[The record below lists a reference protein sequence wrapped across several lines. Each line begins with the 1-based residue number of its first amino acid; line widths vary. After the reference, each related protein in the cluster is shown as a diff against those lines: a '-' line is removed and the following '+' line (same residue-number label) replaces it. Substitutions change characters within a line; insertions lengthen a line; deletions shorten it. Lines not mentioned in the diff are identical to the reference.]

1 MVSQIF
7 NFPGFF
13 DREIDLTSQIQE
25 PVGVPAGVVGGAERG
40 PAFVPFTV
48 GSFADFRTRF
58 GDLNP
63 RYAAPYAVDKF
74 LENRTALTFIRILGA
89 GANETSSDIETTRTQ
104 GTVKNAGFVIEP
116 SASADVPSKTDGTV
130 HFLVARHVVSA
141 SEALAMP
148 MFTDNNSITGS
159 TTDGINPDA
168 YLVRGVIFAAT
179 GTRIQVM
186 DWNENYSVG
195 STGPS
200 DDIATVSAS
209 LTPSERIFKIVISA
223 SNDPSFG
230 TDDGNSGIR
239 ILTASLDP
247 SSDNYFAKLLNT
259 DPERFF
265 DEKHVVYADYAV
277 DAELASVGTGSGDVG
292 IASGSHNDSDTSGDT
307 TLTWLNAF
315 GRFDTRYTTP
325 KTSWF
330 ISQPYGTNEYDLF
343 YVEAVDDGAYA
354 NQKFKISI
362 TNILKS
368 SNVRDKHGTFTL
380 VVRSFDDTDVDPEI
394 LEQFNNLSLDPDSDN
409 YIAKVIGDKRA
420 RFNFDAEAEEDRRIL
435 TTGKYQNRSRLIRVV
450 MSEQVEQKKIPE
462 DAVPFGF
469 RGVSPLNTNSIL
481 VDTSG
486 SAPDGLRRLYV
497 SGASDV
503 SQDRLQWAIVPPLP
517 FVYKVTRGNAN
528 TSPGFEGAP
537 GNTELADA
545 RYYWGVKFTR
555 NSTNGNALN
564 PNIVNLPNNLVK
576 SYTKFA
582 GIEKLDVLVTGS
594 RKDNF
599 NDNKFTLA
607 RVALGN
613 SALAD
618 VTSSAATHMK
628 EAAYLRN
635 RNPDGFEYKVTDD
648 ISSAQRITF
657 ATLYQKGTTAADF
670 NKFTNYAKFTT
681 VMYGGFDGVNI
692 LDKNAATFNDRATST
707 ETRASDGAIGNAA
720 ASFVSP
726 GLRSNVNG
734 FGTSNQT
741 IFSYRVASQIITD
754 AITSNI
760 NLLAVPGQ
768 RDPLV
773 TDFVGDEARDFGLAF
788 YTMDVPNYDSNG
800 DRIWDGENSRFID
813 VEQVANSFEQ
823 RALDNEFVGA
833 YFPDFTIEDDVN
845 RRRVTVPASIGALA
859 ALGFNDRVAYPWFA
873 PAGFNRAALD
883 FVTNTKA
890 RIKQPERERL
900 YDIHINPIVKF
911 PGEPGFVIFAQ
922 NTLEQAETAL
932 GSINV
937 VRMLN
942 ELKRQIIEIGN
953 RTIFEQITPEIYTEL
968 DRRFRNVLNLISA
981 RAGIERFDVI
991 VDDRNNT
998 DLDRENNKVNARI
1011 VLVPTRAI
1019 EFVAIDFIITRS
1031 GVSFDT
1037 V

>member
-1 MVSQIF
+1 MASQIF

-25 PVGVPAGVVGGAERG
+25 PVGVPAGVVGASERG
-40 PAFVPFTV
+40 PAFIPFTV

-63 RYAAPYAVDKF
+63 RFAAPYAVDKF

-116 SASADVPSKTDGTV
+116 SASTGLSFHDGAV
-130 HFLVARHVVSA
+130 QFLVARHVVSG

-148 MFTDNNSITGS
+148 MFSDNNSLLISGS
-159 TTDGINPDA
+159 GEEA
-168 YLVRGVIFAAT
+168 YLTRGVIFTAT
-179 GTRIQVM
+179 GSRIQLLDM
-186 DWNENYSVG
+186 DGEAWTEVA
-195 STGPS
+195 
-200 DDIATVSAS
+200 DDVATVNSGS
-209 LTPSERIFKIVISA
+209 KQFKIVLSSSA
-223 SNDPSFG
+223 GASFG
-230 TDDGNSGIR
+230 NDDGFPGLR

-247 SSDNYFAKLLNT
+247 GSDNYFAKLLNT
-259 DPERFF
+259 DPERFA
-265 DEKHVVYADYAV
+265 DEQHVVYADYAV
-277 DAELASVGTGSGDVG
+277 DAELASVGTGSGNVG
-292 IASGSHNDSDTSGDT
+292 IASGSLNFSATSGNT
-307 TLTWLNAF
+307 SLAWLNAF
-315 GRFDTRYTTP
+315 GRFDTRYTAP

-343 YVEAVDDGAYA
+343 QIEAVDDGAYA
-354 NQKFKISI
+354 NQRFKISI

-380 VVRSFDDTDVDPEI
+380 VVRAFGDTDVEPQI
-394 LEQFNNLSLDPDSDN
+394 LEQFNNLSLNPDSDD
-409 YIAKVIGDKRA
+409 YIAKVIGNKRA
-420 RFNFDAEAEEDRRIL
+420 RFNFDAEAEEDRRII
-435 TTGKYQNRSRLIRVV
+435 TTGKHPNRSRLIRVV

-469 RGVSPLNTNSIL
+469 RGVGALSTNSL
-481 VDTSG
+481 LSDMTG
-486 SAPDGLRRLYV
+486 SATLQRLQL
-497 SGASDV
+497 SGAADP
-503 SQDRLQWAIVPPLP
+503 RLAWSVVPPLP
-517 FVYKVTRGNAN
+517 FVYKVTRGNAS
-528 TSPGFEGAP
+528 TSQTFEGAP

-545 RYYWGVKFTR
+545 RYYWGVKFSR
-555 NSTNGNALN
+555 NSNALN
-564 PNIVNLPNNLVK
+564 PNIVSLPNNLVK
-576 SYTKFA
+576 AYTRFA

-594 RKDNF
+594 KRDEF
-599 NDNKFTLA
+599 NNNKFTLA

-613 SALAD
+613 GAIAD
-618 VTSSAATHMK
+618 VTSSAANHMK
-628 EAAYLRN
+628 EAAYLRD
-635 RNPDGFEYKVTDD
+635 RNPDGFEYKITDE
-648 ISSAQRITF
+648 ISSAQRITL

-670 NKFTNYAKFTT
+670 NKFTNFAKFTT
-681 VMYGGFDGVNI
+681 ILHGGFDGVNI
-692 LDKNAATFNDRATST
+692 LDKNAATLNDRSTST
-707 ETRASDGAIGNAA
+707 ETRAADGEIGNAA

-726 GLRSNVNG
+726 GLGSNVNG
-734 FGTSNQT
+734 FGTANQS
-741 IFSYRVASQIITD
+741 IFSYRAASQIITD
-754 AITSNI
+754 AVASNI

-773 TDFVGDEARDFGLAF
+773 TDFVSDEVRDFGLAF
-788 YTMDVPNYDSNG
+788 YTMDVPTYDSNG
-800 DRIWDGENSRFID
+800 DRIWDGENSRFVD
-813 VEQVANSFEQ
+813 VEQVANAFEQ
-823 RALDNEFVGA
+823 RALDNEVAGA
-833 YFPDFTIEDDVN
+833 YFPDFTMEDSVN
-845 RRRVTVPASIGALA
+845 RRRITAPASIGALA

-900 YDIHINPIVKF
+900 YSIHINPIVKF

-922 NTLEQAETAL
+922 NTLEQAGTAL

-953 RTIFEQITPEIYTEL
+953 RVIFEQITPDIYTEL
-968 DRRFRNVLNLISA
+968 DRRFRGVLNLISA

-991 VDDRNNT
+991 VDARNNT
-998 DLDRENNKVNARI
+998 ELDRENNKVNARI

-1019 EFVAIDFIITRS
+1019 EFVAIDFVITKS
-1031 GVSFDT
+1031 GVSFGT

>member
-13 DREIDLTSQIQE
+13 DREIDLTAQIQE

-89 GANETSSDIETTRTQ
+89 GANETTEDIETTRTQ
-104 GTVKNAGFVIEP
+104 GTVRNAGFVL
-116 SASADVPSKTDGTV
+116 SASTPAVNATKSDGAV
-130 HFLVARHVVSA
+130 QFLVARHVLNA
-141 SEALAMP
+141 SESFGMP
-148 MFTDNNSITGS
+148 MFSDNNSLLLSGAM
-159 TTDGINPDA
+159 NEV
-168 YLVRGVIFAAT
+168 YLTRGVIFTAT
-179 GTRIQVM
+179 GSRILLL
-186 DWNENYSVG
+186 DHNESWVSSG
-195 STGPS
+195 SSAAGP
-200 DDIATVSAS
+200 DDDVATVN
-209 LTPSERIFKIVISA
+209 PSTKEFKIVISSSA
-223 SNDPSFG
+223 GTSFG
-230 TDDGNSGIR
+230 NDDGFPGLR

-247 SSDNYFAKLLNT
+247 GSDNYFAKLLNT
-259 DPERFF
+259 DPERFSE
-265 DEKHVVYADYAV
+265 EKHVVYADYAV

-292 IASGSHNDSDTSGDT
+292 IASGTLNNSTTSGNT
-307 TLTWLNAF
+307 SLAWLNAF

-330 ISQPYGTNEYDLF
+330 ISQPYGTVEYDLF
-343 YVEAVDDGAYA
+343 YIEAIDDGAYA
-354 NQKFKISI
+354 NQNFKISI

-380 VVRSFDDTDVDPEI
+380 VVRAFDDTDVEPEI

-409 YIAKVIGDKRA
+409 YIAKVIGNKRA
-420 RFNFDAEAEEDRRIL
+420 RFNFDAEAEEDRRII
-435 TTGKYQNRSRLIRVV
+435 TTGKFESRSRLIRVV
-450 MSEQVEQKKIPE
+450 MSELVEQKKIPE

-469 RGVSPLNTNSIL
+469 RGVGVLNTNSL
-481 VDTSG
+481 LSDTTG
-486 SAPDGLRRLYV
+486 SAGLQRLHL
-497 SGASDV
+497 SGATDP
-503 SQDRLQWAIVPPLP
+503 RLPWSVVPPLP

-528 TSPGFEGAP
+528 TTPGSGFEGTP

-545 RYYWGVKFTR
+545 RYFWGVKFTR
-555 NSTNGNALN
+555 NSNALN
-564 PNIVNLPNNLVK
+564 PNIVSLPNNLVN

-594 RKDNF
+594 QKDDF
-599 NDNKFTLA
+599 NNNKFTLA

-613 SALAD
+613 TLPIATN
-618 VTSSAATHMK
+618 VTSSAANHMK

-635 RNPDGFEYKVTDD
+635 RNPSGFDYTITDANNGLD
-648 ISSAQRITF
+648 RITF

-681 VMYGGFDGVNI
+681 IMYGGFDGVNI

-707 ETRASDGAIGNAA
+707 EVRDSDGSVGNANA
-720 ASFVSP
+720 QFVSP
-726 GLRSNVNG
+726 GLHDNVNG
-734 FGTSNQT
+734 VGTSNQT

-773 TDFVGDEARDFGLAF
+773 TDFVGDQARNFGLAF

-800 DRIWDGENSRFID
+800 DRIWDGESSRFVD

-833 YFPDFTIEDDVN
+833 YFPDFTIEDDIN
-845 RRRVTVPASIGALA
+845 RRRVTVPASVGALA

-998 DLDRENNKVNARI
+998 DLDRENNRVNARI

-1019 EFVAIDFIITRS
+1019 EFIAIDFIITRS

>member
-13 DREIDLTSQIQE
+13 DREIDLTAQIQE
-25 PVGVPAGVVGGAERG
+25 PVGVPAGVVGGAVRG

-89 GANETSSDIETTRTQ
+89 GANETTEDIETTRTQ

-116 SASADVPSKTDGTV
+116 SASTGLSFHDGAV
-130 HFLVARHVVSA
+130 QFLVARHVVTA
-141 SEALAMP
+141 SEALGMP
-148 MFTDNNSITGS
+148 MFTDNNSLLTSGS
-159 TTDGINPDA
+159 GNEV
-168 YLVRGVIFAAT
+168 YLTRGVIFSAKD
-179 GTRIQVM
+179 TRVQLLDM
-186 DWNENYSVG
+186 DGEAWTAVA
-195 STGPS
+195 
-200 DDIATVSAS
+200 DDVATVNA
-209 LTPSERIFKIVISA
+209 TTKQFKIVLSSSA
-223 SNDPSFG
+223 GASFG
-230 TDDGNSGIR
+230 NDDGFPGLR

-247 SSDNYFAKLLNT
+247 GSDNYFAKLLNT
-259 DPERFF
+259 DPERFSE
-265 DEKHVVYADYAV
+265 EKHVVYSDYAV

-292 IASGSHNDSDTSGDT
+292 IASGTLNTSTTSGNT
-307 TLTWLNAF
+307 SLAWLNAF

-330 ISQPYGTNEYDLF
+330 ISQPYGTVEYDLF
-343 YVEAVDDGAYA
+343 YIEAIDDGAYA
-354 NQKFKISI
+354 NQNFKISI

-380 VVRSFDDTDVDPEI
+380 VVRAFDDTDVEPEI

-409 YIAKVIGDKRA
+409 YIAKVIGNKRA
-420 RFNFDAEAEEDRRIL
+420 RFNFDAEAEEDRRII
-435 TTGKYQNRSRLIRVV
+435 TTGKFESRSRLIRVV
-450 MSEQVEQKKIPE
+450 MSDLVEQKKIPE

-469 RGVSPLNTNSIL
+469 RGVGALNTNSL
-481 VDTSG
+481 LSDVTG
-486 SAPDGLRRLYV
+486 SASLQRLQL
-497 SGASDV
+497 SGAVDP
-503 SQDRLQWAIVPPLP
+503 RLSWSVVPPLP

-528 TSPGFEGAP
+528 TTPGFEGAP

-545 RYYWGVKFTR
+545 RYFWGVKFTR
-555 NSTNGNALN
+555 NSNALN
-564 PNIVNLPNNLVK
+564 PNIVSLPNSLVN
-576 SYTKFA
+576 SYTRFA

-594 RKDNF
+594 QKDDF
-599 NDNKFTLA
+599 NNNKFSLA

-613 SALAD
+613 TSIAD
-618 VTSSAATHMK
+618 VTSSAANHMK

-635 RNPDGFEYKVTDD
+635 RNPDGFEYKITDE

-670 NKFTNYAKFTT
+670 NKFTNFAKFTT
-681 VMYGGFDGVNI
+681 IMYGGFDGVNI

-707 ETRASDGAIGNAA
+707 ETRTDGSVGNAA
-720 ASFVSP
+720 SSFVSP

-734 FGTSNQT
+734 FGTANQT

-800 DRIWDGENSRFID
+800 DRIWDGESSRFID
-813 VEQVANSFEQ
+813 VEQVANTFEQ

-845 RRRVTVPASIGALA
+845 RRRVTVPASVGALA

-991 VDDRNNT
+991 VDARNNT
-998 DLDRENNKVNARI
+998 DLDRENNRVNARI

-1019 EFVAIDFIITRS
+1019 EFIAIDFIITRS

>member
-13 DREIDLTSQIQE
+13 DREIDLTAQIQE
-25 PVGVPAGVVGGAERG
+25 PVGVPAGVVGGAVRG

-89 GANETSSDIETTRTQ
+89 GANETTEDIETTRTQ
-104 GTVKNAGFVIEP
+104 GTVRNAGFVIEP
-116 SASADVPSKTDGTV
+116 SASTGLSFHDGAV
-130 HFLVARHVVSA
+130 QFLVARHVVTA
-141 SEALAMP
+141 SEALGMP
-148 MFTDNNSITGS
+148 MFTDNNSLLTSGS
-159 TTDGINPDA
+159 GNEV
-168 YLVRGVIFAAT
+168 YLTRGVIFSAKD
-179 GTRIQVM
+179 TRIQLLDM
-186 DWNENYSVG
+186 DGEAWTAVA
-195 STGPS
+195 
-200 DDIATVSAS
+200 DDVATVNA
-209 LTPSERIFKIVISA
+209 TTKQFKIVLSSSA
-223 SNDPSFG
+223 GASFG
-230 TDDGNSGIR
+230 NDDGFPGLR

-247 SSDNYFAKLLNT
+247 GSDNYFAKLLNT
-259 DPERFF
+259 DPERFSE
-265 DEKHVVYADYAV
+265 EKHVVYSDYAV

-292 IASGSHNDSDTSGDT
+292 IASGTLNTSTTSGNT
-307 TLTWLNAF
+307 SLAWLNAF

-330 ISQPYGTNEYDLF
+330 ISQPYGTVEYDLF
-343 YVEAVDDGAYA
+343 YIEAIDDGAYA
-354 NQKFKISI
+354 NQNFKISI

-380 VVRSFDDTDVDPEI
+380 VVRAFDDTDVEPEI

-409 YIAKVIGDKRA
+409 YIAKVIGNKRA
-420 RFNFDAEAEEDRRIL
+420 RFNFDAEAEEDRRII
-435 TTGKYQNRSRLIRVV
+435 TTGKFESRSRLIRVV
-450 MSEQVEQKKIPE
+450 MSELVEQKKIPE

-469 RGVSPLNTNSIL
+469 RGVGALNTNSL
-481 VDTSG
+481 LSDVTG
-486 SAPDGLRRLYV
+486 SASLQRLQL
-497 SGASDV
+497 SGAVDP
-503 SQDRLQWAIVPPLP
+503 RLPWSVVPPLP
-517 FVYKVTRGNAN
+517 FVFKVTRGSVS
-528 TSPGFEGAP
+528 TTPGFEGAP

-545 RYYWGVKFTR
+545 RYFWGVKFTR
-555 NSTNGNALN
+555 NSNALN
-564 PNIVNLPNNLVK
+564 PNIVSLPNNLVN
-576 SYTKFA
+576 SYTRFA

-594 RKDNF
+594 QRDDF
-599 NDNKFTLA
+599 NNNKFTLA

-613 SALAD
+613 GSIAD
-618 VTSSAATHMK
+618 VTSSANNHMK
-628 EAAYLRN
+628 EAAYLRD
-635 RNPDGFEYKVTDD
+635 RNPDGFEYKITDE

-670 NKFTNYAKFTT
+670 NKFTNFAKFTT
-681 VMYGGFDGVNI
+681 IMYGGFDGVNI
-692 LDKNAATFNDRATST
+692 LDKNAATFNDRSTST
-707 ETRASDGAIGNAA
+707 ETRTDGSVGNAA
-720 ASFVSP
+720 SSFVSP

-800 DRIWDGENSRFID
+800 DRIWDGESSRFVD

-845 RRRVTVPASIGALA
+845 RRRVTVPASVGALA

-998 DLDRENNKVNARI
+998 DLDRENNRVNARI

-1019 EFVAIDFIITRS
+1019 EFIAIDFIITRS